1 MQHYKGK
8 YQDYKVKLRKAN
20 ANIATLSARI
30 AKFDIELA
38 AEREDRP
45 EGVAPNAWQG
55 DQLQELLANDGLNE
69 EIRKLLAETGV

>member
-1 MQHYKGK
+1 MAHYKSK

-38 AEREDRP
+38 AERDDRP
-45 EGVAPNAWQG
+45 EQVAPNAWQG

-69 EIRKLLAETGV
+69 EIRKLLAETGI